1 MLCLRDEKGGYIWV
15 VAKKEDGSYIQCLN
29 CGKIY
34 TLKRKLPM
42 SVSIV
47 QSECPKC
54 QYERGLHCGYNEID
68 VMELKDPYL
77 DERYFNY
84 NK

>member
-1 MLCLRDEKGGYIWV
+1 MDGRG
-15 VAKKEDGSYIQCLN
+15 KESCSYIQCLN

-34 TLKRKLPM
+34 TMERKIPI

-47 QSECPKC
+47 KSECPWC
-54 QYERGLHCGYNEID
+54 QHGRGLHCGYNEMD

-77 DERYFNY
+77 DERYFIY
-84 NK
+84 KK